1 MRKLINRLLSTDTY
15 IIFLAITGAYCIHV
29 DKLPTAYL
37 HLVIIMVVLNKKNAI
52 DYAVAK
58 QRYKLNKYFR
68 HKLNKYF
75 TKDESK
81 DRHDGQAS

>member
-29 DKLPTAYL
+29 DKLPMAYL
-37 HLVIIMVVLNKKNAI
+37 HLVIIIVLLNKKNDV

-58 QRYKLNKYFR
+58 QI

-81 DRHDGQAS
+81 DRHDGQASERK